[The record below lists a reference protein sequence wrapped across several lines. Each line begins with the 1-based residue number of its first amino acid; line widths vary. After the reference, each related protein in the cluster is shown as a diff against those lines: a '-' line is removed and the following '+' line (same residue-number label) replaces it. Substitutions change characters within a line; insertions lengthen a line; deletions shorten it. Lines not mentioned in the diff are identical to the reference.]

1 MARVSCPSVSSG
13 SLGISYPWFVPV
25 YPTAIACGF
34 GELITLVGPFS
45 PYSHCF
51 GVCFAQEET
60 CVMRPWHHQA
70 ANSRVFFNA
79 HKCKVPSFMLVKTIR
94 MSFVPMMKPR
104 VYSLFYIVVA
114 YFFIP
119 SCRIIPCLILSS
131 LPLSQLSGHLLCS
144 PISSPW
150 FPFLYS
156 FFYTLLPPLY
166 YYPYATLIPVVA
178 AYSSSMAY
186 REDMRFHELSMRCFG
201 FGEKMAKE
209 SIGKRGT
216 LDQNRR

>member
-13 SLGISYPWFVPV
+13 SLGISLPLVCPCLPYSHCLRVWEF
-25 YPTAIACGF
+25 
-34 GELITLVGPFS
+34 ITLVGPFS

-104 VYSLFYIVVA
+104 VYSLFCIVVA

-144 PISSPW
+144 PISSP
-150 FPFLYS
+150 
-156 FFYTLLPPLY
+156 
-166 YYPYATLIPVVA
+166 
-178 AYSSSMAY
+178 
-186 REDMRFHELSMRCFG
+186 
-201 FGEKMAKE
+201 
-209 SIGKRGT
+209 
-216 LDQNRR
+216 

>member
-1 MARVSCPSVSSG
+1 
-13 SLGISYPWFVPV
+13 
-25 YPTAIACGF
+25 
-34 GELITLVGPFS
+34 
-45 PYSHCF
+45 
-51 GVCFAQEET
+51 
-60 CVMRPWHHQA
+60 MRPWHHQA

-104 VYSLFYIVVA
+104 VYSLFCIVVA

-166 YYPYATLIPVVA
+166 YYPYATLIPVVS

-201 FGEKMAKE
+201 EKWRWNQLENKEHWIKTEAKFNYVYFNFLTCSAISCILSLYVCYQ
-209 SIGKRGT
+209 SIKT
-216 LDQNRR
+216 